1 MRAVWTGRLQF
12 SSFDFSVKIYSATQS
27 EDFSLHQL
35 HHECG
40 ERIKHEKRCTVHGP
54 ILESEID
61 KGYEY
66 EKGKYVLLNE
76 DEIEALSSQSARAL
90 EVSMFVEREALNPLI
105 FDTPYYMAP
114 EGPIAAEAYHTLR
127 ESIRNTG
134 KYGIAKMVMRRKE
147 YIVALWVKD
156 EAIVVSTLRYDSEV
170 RTTEAL
176 DGLNGGDKKNKHDI
190 QRAVDLIERHT
201 KKFYHKRFK
210 DSLQEKLVALIKAKV
225 AQQNAAEQASLKMEP
240 APALAVT
247 ETPAALPKRGLAKAP
262 APRKQRRKTGT
273 EG

>member
-1 MRAVWTGRLQF
+1 MRAIWTGRLQF
-12 SSFDFSVKIYSATQS
+12 GSFDFPVKIYSATQA

-40 ERIKHEKRCTVHGP
+40 ERIKHEKRCAVHGP

-61 KGYEY
+61 KGFEY
-66 EKGKYVLLNE
+66 EKGKYVILSE
-76 DEIEALSSQSARAL
+76 DEIEALAPKSARAL
-90 EVSMFVEREALNPLI
+90 EVSMFVARDELNPLI

-127 ESIRNTG
+127 ESIRSTG

-147 YIVALWVKD
+147 YLVALWVKD

-170 RTTEAL
+170 RATDEL
-176 DGLNGGDKKNKHDI
+176 EGLNGHDRKNKQNI
-190 QRAVDLIERHT
+190 QLASELIERHT

-210 DSLQEKLVALIKAKV
+210 DSLQDKLVALIKTKV
-225 AQQNAAEQASLKMEP
+225 AQQQAAEPTGVIAEP
-240 APALAVT
+240 APIMATAEPPT
-247 ETPAALPKRGLAKAP
+247 RLPKRGLAKAP
-262 APRKQRRKTGT
+262 APRKERRKTGT
-273 EG
+273 D

>member
-1 MRAVWTGRLQF
+1 MRAIWTGRLQF
-12 SSFDFSVKIYSATQS
+12 SSFDFPVKIYSATQS

-35 HHECG
+35 HHVCG
-40 ERIKHEKRCTVHGP
+40 ERIKHEKRCAVHGP

-61 KGYEY
+61 KGFEY
-66 EKGKYVLLNE
+66 EKGKYVILSE
-76 DEIEALSSQSARAL
+76 DEIEALALKSARAL
-90 EVSMFVEREALNPLI
+90 EVSMFVERDELNPLI

-127 ESIRNTG
+127 ESIRTSG

-156 EAIVVSTLRYDSEV
+156 EAIVVSTLRYDGEV

-176 DGLNGGDKKNKHDI
+176 EGLNGHDKKNKQNI
-190 QRAVDLIERHT
+190 QMAAELIERHT

-210 DSLQEKLVALIKAKV
+210 DSLQDRLVALIKTKV
-225 AQQNAAEQASLKMEP
+225 AQQQATKQPGLIVEP
-240 APALAVT
+240 APAMAT
-247 ETPAALPKRGLAKAP
+247 AETAAPIPKRGLAKAP

-273 EG
+273 E

>member
-12 SSFDFSVKIYSATQS
+12 SSFDFPVKIYSATQS
-27 EDFSLHQL
+27 EDFALHQL
-35 HHECG
+35 HRDCG
-40 ERIKHEKRCTVHGP
+40 ERIKHEKRCAVHGP
-54 ILESEID
+54 ILESEIA

-66 EKGKYVLLNE
+66 EKGKYVLLSE
-76 DEIEALSSQSARAL
+76 EEIESLAPAAARAL
-90 EVSMFVEREALNPLI
+90 EVSMFVERDALNPLI

-127 ESIRNTG
+127 ESIRNSG

-147 YIVALWVKD
+147 YVVALWVKE

-176 DGLNGGDKKNKHDI
+176 EGLDGGDKKNKTDI
-190 QRAVDLIERHT
+190 QRTLELIEQHT

-210 DSLQEKLVALIKAKV
+210 DSLQEKLIALIKAKV
-225 AQQNAAEQASLKMEP
+225 AQQSAVEQTIPEVAPEPVLAETKP
-240 APALAVT
+240 
-247 ETPAALPKRGLAKAP
+247 ALPKRGLAKAP
-262 APRKQRRKTGT
+262 APRKQQRRKTGT
-273 EG
+273 DD

>member
-12 SSFDFSVKIYSATQS
+12 SLFDFPVKIYSATQS

-40 ERIKHEKRCTVHGP
+40 ERIKHEKRCSVHGP
-54 ILESEID
+54 VLESEID
-61 KGYEY
+61 KGFEY
-66 EKGKYVLLNE
+66 EKGKYVTLTE
-76 DEIEALSSQSARAL
+76 DEIEGLAPKNARAL
-90 EVSMFVEREALNPLI
+90 ELNMFIARDELDPLI

-127 ESIRNTG
+127 ESIRNSG

-147 YIVALWVKD
+147 YLVALWVKD
-156 EAIVVSTLRYDSEV
+156 DAIVVSTLRYDNEV
-170 RTTEAL
+170 RTTDAL

-190 QRAVDLIERHT
+190 QMATDLIARHT
-201 KKFYHKRFK
+201 KKFYHKRYK
-210 DSLQEKLVALIKAKV
+210 DSLQDRLVALIKSKV
-225 AQQNAAEQASLKMEP
+225 AQHTAQEAPRLVAEAAP
-240 APALAVT
+240 APASVAT
-247 ETPAALPKRGLAKAP
+247 TPLPKRGLSKAP

-273 EG
+273 DD